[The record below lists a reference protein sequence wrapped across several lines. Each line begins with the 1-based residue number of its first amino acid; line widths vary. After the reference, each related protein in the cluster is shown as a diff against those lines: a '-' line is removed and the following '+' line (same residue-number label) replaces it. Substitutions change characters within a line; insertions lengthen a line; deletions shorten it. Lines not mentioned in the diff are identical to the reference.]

1 MKQKTGKEKYA
12 NQTISKYMQKIYSYA
27 VRHTGSLN
35 DAEDVSQEILL
46 KIYRAVCVKDIENM
60 DAFVWRIAKNT
71 LINFYRDKS
80 STQVVTL
87 ENVNPIELQDA
98 TNILEDL
105 VHKEVVDKL
114 QKEIAYLSKR
124 QREILIAYYYDNKK
138 QSEIAKELVIPVGT
152 VKWYLSN
159 IKNDLKKGMNKMRNI
174 NELKFNPIAFSSVNL
189 CGDICKG
196 HEAIDMMNTA
206 LAQNIIYLTYH
217 KDMSINEIAEALNV
231 SPVYVE
237 SEIERLEENSIIVK
251 VGKKYGA
258 NILVNE
264 AWDELME
271 KMYSLFDLVTENLA
285 SSIFD
290 GIKNSGLLDKYKE
303 EYTVPDADENFL
315 MWTLVFLA
323 MDASILENI
332 NHEINSGVNS
342 NSRITFE
349 EVATERSDGR
359 TNILSAV
366 VDNESM
372 RKHIKK
378 MEMNGFN
385 GPIWNGMNGIY
396 VWLIDLPYLNKKIKS
411 EWFIG
416 LERDM
421 KLLQRHHNGEKLH
434 KDDYAY
440 LIAKN
445 YMKKNGDCI
454 ELAMA
459 TLKDGKLIEEIM
471 SLADKCTAEAMLE
484 YDREIKEYKDMILS
498 RDPDRVKKQRMY
510 LQQKMFRAD
519 GMFMNMAHKKL
530 MENGRLKP
538 LSDEQKK
545 SAAMVMIYR

>member
-1 MKQKTGKEKYA
+1 MKQKNKKEQYA
-12 NQTISKYMQKIYSYA
+12 NQIIAKYMQKIYSYA
-27 VRHTGSLN
+27 VRHTSSLN

-138 QSEIAKELVIPVGT
+138 QLEIAKELGIPVGT

-189 CGDICKG
+189 CGDTCKG

-323 MDASILENI
+323 MDASVLENI
-332 NHEINSGVNS
+332 NYEKNSGVNS

-366 VDNESM
+366 IDNDCM

-396 VWLIDLPYLNKKIKS
+396 VWLIDLPYLNKQIKS

-421 KLLQRHHNGEKLH
+421 KLLQRHHNGEELH

-445 YMKKNGDCI
+445 YMKKNGDCV

-538 LSDEQKK
+538 LSNEQKK